1 MTKKEQKTQKTASV
15 GLRRAMPVILLA
27 IAAFIG
33 ICYITKN
40 NTGMLGHAIS
50 EAFLGLF
57 SVGAYAIPVLLAVH
71 ALFFSS
77 DVREKRL
84 LTRSVFS
91 VLTVIFISVLAHSVS
106 TWGVDAAALPFDAVA
121 FYNDGTRLVGG
132 GFIGGVIGYALMR
145 FLGHLGVILVAVVI
159 FAVYVAYF
167 FSRGSA
173 LREAGR
179 ILMYGLLTFLAIV
192 EKGFRCIFGKLA
204 NPKRNRKKE
213 LENNK
218 ELADDD
224 FFDVDNGMAK
234 LEISGL
240 GIVESRSKAA
250 IETNPTLHEK
260 VYHNPESKVVYD
272 DPASMITEPY
282 EAVGKDEAAE
292 PVSGFAKDTARD
304 IFVDTD
310 AASAFEAAPADFN
323 YAAEKVY
330 ASDSADGVFTVD
342 FDPYDLAA
350 NEKLAAK
357 MSTKVSYE
365 DERTTVTETVKD
377 TVTESFERMKMRE
390 DFERRKAQMIEEQHR
405 RAAERE
411 AEAENAKKNVEFRV
425 RDGEFVSVGRV
436 EEESVSVTI
445 GKYDRAPEAAAP
457 ASAPDESSIYSTVYS
472 PIVQRTVPTRSAEPV
487 NTEFR
492 QYSVPKDNKPS
503 DDGLIFEFDQPEGLK
518 IERTLLKDAAASGG
532 SSTMV
537 FYDEPSDAPINDEPK
552 INEAASMAA
561 KLEEDR
567 LEEPR
572 SHSLFEAMDDE
583 EAEDEAELDGMTNP
597 EEDGWS
603 DEEIP
608 PEKQNPFITEAR
620 GMFDM
625 FRREEAAEAYAQKP
639 EVVEEDV
646 AVIEE
651 AEPDLG
657 ASNEEAYAES
667 ADTIVIDDEESD
679 ENDDE
684 PPFDLV
690 GAGGVMQRIE
700 NVKKPEPREMPKKK
714 TPDYRNYK
722 MPPLDLL
729 GLDPIRNE
737 DEIGIEIKENTK
749 ILIETLASFNVTAS
763 IKGVDRGPRVTRYE
777 VVPARGVKVNQVT
790 HLFDDIKLALAAE
803 GVRMEA
809 PIPGRSAIGFEI
821 PNKHPKNVRLREL
834 LECEEFAGSSSTTYV
849 CLGKDVAGN
858 PVFGDIAKF
867 PHALVAGATG
877 MGKSVCINSL
887 LISMLY
893 KARPDEVRF
902 ILIDPKK
909 VEFKIYSGIPHLLV
923 PVVTEAKQAAGALM
937 WAVEEMERRYD
948 LIEKYNIRNIQAY
961 NERVARDH
969 SMGAPLPKIV
979 IVIDE
984 LNDLMMQ
991 VRDPAEDLIMRI
1003 AQKARAAGIHLII
1016 GTQRPDV
1023 KVITGT
1029 IKANIGTRIS
1039 CKVTS
1044 VVDSRT
1050 ILEMAGAEKLL
1061 NKGDMLYKPTDRTD
1075 PVRVQGC
1082 FVSDEEVEAVMEY
1095 VKQFASGEQYDEEV
1109 LAEINKAAQKCG
1121 KEKKGSQDSDDGGN
1135 EECGYYSDQQFLD
1148 AVELAIRSGKV
1159 STSLLQRKLQIGF
1172 GKAARFIDGMEEI
1185 GIVSEPNGQK
1195 PRDVLVTMDEWREK
1209 LSRVDLG

>member
-1 MTKKEQKTQKTASV
+1 MSKKEKKMQKTASV
-15 GLRRAMPVILLA
+15 GLRRAMPILLLA
-27 IAAFIG
+27 IAVFIG

-40 NTGMLGHAIS
+40 NTGMLGYAIS
-50 EAFLGLF
+50 SVFLGLF
-57 SVGAYAIPVLLAVH
+57 SVGAYSIPALLAVH

-77 DVREKRL
+77 DIRGKRL
-84 LTRSVFS
+84 LTRAIFS
-91 VLTVIFISVLAHSVS
+91 LFTVIFISVLAHSVS
-106 TWGVDAAALPFDAVA
+106 TWGVDAAELPFDVVA

-132 GFIGGVIGYALMR
+132 GFIGGVVGYALMR
-145 FLGHLGVILVAVVI
+145 FLGRLGVILVAAII
-159 FAVYVAYF
+159 FAVYIAYF
-167 FSRGSA
+167 FSKGSA
-173 LREAGR
+173 LREVGR
-179 ILMYGLLTFLAIV
+179 ILMYGILTFLAIV
-192 EKGFRCIFGKLA
+192 EAGFKRLFGSVA

-213 LENNK
+213 LESNR

-250 IETNPTLHEK
+250 IEANPTLHER
-260 VYHNPESKVVYD
+260 VYHNPDTKVVYD
-272 DPASMITEPY
+272 DLASVITDTEPQTVAEDARNNEPTKPFSEARAKDIFIDDIDDGPASEPVRTEPARSY
-282 EAVGKDEAAE
+282 GSSFAA
-292 PVSGFAKDTARD
+292 
-304 IFVDTD
+304 
-310 AASAFEAAPADFN
+310 
-323 YAAEKVY
+323 
-330 ASDSADGVFTVD
+330 DSADGIFTKD

-350 NEKLAAK
+350 NERLAAK
-357 MSTKVSYE
+357 VSTRATAAATRPTVS
-365 DERTTVTETVKD
+365 ETVSD
-377 TVTESFERMKMRE
+377 VSPEQFERMKRE
-390 DFERRKAQMIEEQHR
+390 EEFERRKKQLIEEQR
-405 RAAERE
+405 RRE
-411 AEAENAKKNVEFRV
+411 AERNEAAENAKKNVEFHV
-425 RDGEFVSVGRV
+425 REGEFVSVGRV

-445 GKYDRAPEAAAP
+445 GKFDRAPEATPAAT
-457 ASAPDESSIYSTVYS
+457 PDESSIYSTVYS
-472 PIVQRTVPTRSAEPV
+472 PLSTRATASREAAPV
-487 NTEFR
+487 GAQWR
-492 QYSVPKDNKPS
+492 QYGVPQENADSNN
-503 DDGLIFEFDQPEGLK
+503 GLVFEFDQPEGLK
-518 IERTLLKDAAASGG
+518 IERTLLREDEQSETTEAS
-532 SSTMV
+532 V
-537 FYDEPSDAPINDEPK
+537 FHNVATSASETPEPA
-552 INEAASMAA
+552 
-561 KLEEDR
+561 EEKR
-567 LEEPR
+567 ESPR
-572 SHSLFEAMDDE
+572 SHSLFEIMPDEDDE
-583 EAEDEAELDGMTNP
+583 IAELDGLTDP
-597 EEDGWS
+597 EGDDDFDS
-603 DEEIP
+603 EEIP
-608 PEKQNPFITEAR
+608 PEKQNPFISEAR

-625 FRREEAAEAYAQKP
+625 FRREDAVTSAAEDIAL
-639 EVVEEDV
+639 VGEDV
-646 AVIEE
+646 
-651 AEPDLG
+651 PG
-657 ASNEEAYAES
+657 ADDTENANGYDASDFGES
-667 ADTIVIDDEESD
+667 ADAIVKDDAEPVIED
-679 ENDDE
+679 EDEDE
-684 PPFDLV
+684 PPFDFI
-690 GAGGVMQRIE
+690 GAGGTVQRME
-700 NVKKPEPREMPKKK
+700 TVKKPEQREASKKK
-714 TPDYRNYK
+714 SPDYKNYK
-722 MPPLDLL
+722 LPPIDLL
-729 GLDPIRNE
+729 GLDPVRNE
-737 DEIGIEIKENTK
+737 DEIGFEIKENTR

-790 HLFDDIKLALAAE
+790 HLFDDIRLALAAE

-834 LECEEFAGSSSTTYV
+834 LECEEFTGSSSTTCV

-887 LISMLY
+887 LLSMLY

-948 LIEKYNIRNIQAY
+948 IIEKHNIRNIQAY
-961 NERVARDH
+961 NERVAQDP
-969 SMGAPLPKIV
+969 SIGAPMPKIV

-1082 FVSDEEVEAVMEY
+1082 FVSDDEVEAVMEY
-1095 VKQFASGEQYDEEV
+1095 VKQFATGEQYDEEV
-1109 LAEINKAAQKCG
+1109 IAEINKAAQKCG
-1121 KEKKGSQDSDDGGN
+1121 KEKRSAQDADDGGS

-1195 PRDVLVTMDEWREK
+1195 PRDVLITMDEWREK
-1209 LSRVDLG
+1209 LSRVDFG